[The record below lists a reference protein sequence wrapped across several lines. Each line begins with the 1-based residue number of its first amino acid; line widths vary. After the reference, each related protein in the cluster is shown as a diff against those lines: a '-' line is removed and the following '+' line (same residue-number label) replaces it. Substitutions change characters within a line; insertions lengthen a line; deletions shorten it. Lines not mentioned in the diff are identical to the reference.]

1 MTRFARTLLA
11 LLVMALALPAIAQ
24 VTDEEI
30 DRARSE
36 VNEIMAEAQALGD
49 EVQDAWA
56 HQFALDREI
65 TDLTASIE
73 LARVKIVETEK
84 KLEEVAV
91 EMYMGSSTA
100 ASMQVLFSASDE
112 SYGAGVEYLRNVTGN
127 DADVINQLRSFRVEL
142 DRQTGRLEE
151 ASAEQEVLTAE
162 LEAKA
167 GDLQGQ
173 LVEAQAVY
181 DGLVAQQAAEEAAR
195 RAAEEAARLAAE
207 EAARNATTTTDPGS
221 PDTTEGESE
230 APTETTTPPGGDARC
245 LTAATGIE
253 WRGMSGG
260 RSRLVLRFLGRRPI
274 GGPFPPGRG
283 HDRSQEHA
291 DRRDLLG
298 DDPKTHRWQSEWSRH
313 LAPLRRW
320 RHLLLR
326 PPGELRS
333 QRRAVGVRGRGDR
346 IQRVIGQRPRVP
358 APSPFRVS
366 PRRRGSG
373 EPVSPGSGSVL
384 ISPERR
390 KRTLSGPLPI
400 GPPCPCPHA
409 PRHVLGASSV
419 TESGDVRTVRI
430 PTQCD

>member
-1 MTRFARTLLA
+1 
-11 LLVMALALPAIAQ
+11 MALALPAIAQ

-30 DRARSE
+30 DRARGE

-181 DGLVAQQAAEEAAR
+181 DGLVTQQAAEEAARQAAEEAAR
-195 RAAEEAARLAAE
+195 RAAEEAAR
-207 EAARNATTTTDPGS
+207 NATTTTNPGS
-221 PDTTEGESE
+221 PDVTEGEPE
-230 APTETTTPPGGDARC
+230 APTATTTPSEETPDASPPPPASSGGACPVAGAVSFSDSWGDAR
-245 LTAATGIE
+245 
-253 WRGMSGG
+253 SGG
-260 RSRLVLRFLGRRPI
+260 RSHQGVDMIAARNTPIVAIYSGTIQRLTDGNLSG
-274 GGPFPPGRG
+274 
-283 HDRSQEHA
+283 
-291 DRRDLLG
+291 
-298 DDPKTHRWQSEWSRH
+298 
-313 LAPLRRW
+313 LAIW
-320 RHLLLR
+320 
-326 PPGELRS
+326 LRS
-333 QRRAVGVRGRGDR
+333 DGGDTFFYAHLESFAVGEGQSVAEGEVIGYNGSSGNAPEFLPHLHFEYHPGGGGAVNPYPLVRG
-346 IQRVIGQRPRVP
+346 
-358 APSPFRVS
+358 
-366 PRRRGSG
+366 
-373 EPVSPGSGSVL
+373 L
-384 ISPERR
+384 
-390 KRTLSGPLPI
+390 
-400 GPPCPCPHA
+400 C
-409 PRHVLGASSV
+409 
-419 TESGDVRTVRI
+419 
-430 PTQCD
+430 

>member
-1 MTRFARTLLA
+1 VTRFARTLVA

-24 VTDEEI
+24 VSDEDI
-30 DRARSE
+30 DRARGE
-36 VNEIMAEAQALGD
+36 VNEIMAQAQALGD

-151 ASAEQEVLTAE
+151 ASDEQEVLTSE

-195 RAAEEAARLAAE
+195 RAAEEAARRAAE
-207 EAARNATTTTDPGS
+207 EAARNATTTTTPGS
-221 PDTTEGESE
+221 PDSTEGESE
-230 APTETTTPPGGDARC
+230 APTATTTPPEETPDTSPPPPASSGGACPVAGAVSFSDSWGDAR
-245 LTAATGIE
+245 
-253 WRGMSGG
+253 SGG
-260 RSRLVLRFLGRRPI
+260 RSHQGVDMIAARNTPIVAIYSGTIQRLTDGNLSG
-274 GGPFPPGRG
+274 
-283 HDRSQEHA
+283 
-291 DRRDLLG
+291 
-298 DDPKTHRWQSEWSRH
+298 
-313 LAPLRRW
+313 LAIW
-320 RHLLLR
+320 
-326 PPGELRS
+326 LRS
-333 QRRAVGVRGRGDR
+333 DGGDTFFYAHLESFAVSEGQSVSEGEVIGYNGSSGNAPEFLPHLHFEYHPGDGGAVNPYPLVRG
-346 IQRVIGQRPRVP
+346 
-358 APSPFRVS
+358 
-366 PRRRGSG
+366 
-373 EPVSPGSGSVL
+373 L
-384 ISPERR
+384 
-390 KRTLSGPLPI
+390 
-400 GPPCPCPHA
+400 C
-409 PRHVLGASSV
+409 
-419 TESGDVRTVRI
+419 
-430 PTQCD
+430 